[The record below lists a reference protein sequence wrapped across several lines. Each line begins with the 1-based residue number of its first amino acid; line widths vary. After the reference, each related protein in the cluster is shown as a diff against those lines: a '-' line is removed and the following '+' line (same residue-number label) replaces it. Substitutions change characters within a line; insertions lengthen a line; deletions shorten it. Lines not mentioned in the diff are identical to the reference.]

1 MRTHPSDR
9 RWSSVFTVERA
20 RPEGIRSRPNAW
32 WLAVGTVCFGAF
44 MGQLDASIVTL
55 TYGSLRT
62 EFDTSLAAVEW
73 VSLAYLLTLV
83 ALLVPAGRLSDAHG
97 RKLLYL
103 YGFAVFTLASAA
115 CGLAPTLGTLV
126 LFRVV
131 QAAGAAMMQANSVAL
146 VTTSAPR
153 ERMRSALGVQA
164 AAQALGLAL
173 GPTVGGALVSTLGWR
188 WVFWVNVPVGVVAV
202 VGGHYLL
209 PRTRARTSVAR
220 FDWSGLGLLV
230 VATTGALMGVSA
242 ASGLAVPGWGVA
254 VLFTVS
260 AGAGWG
266 FVRRQRRAAAPLL
279 DLNLLGTPAVAFGL
293 VGALSGYLVLFGPL
307 MLVPV
312 VLTAQGSSALTA
324 GLALTALPAGFALA
338 ATAGDRL
345 LPRGLTDRG
354 RCLIGAG
361 AFTLAVAALLVVPL
375 TIGALVPVLALAGL
389 GLGIF
394 TPANNAMIM
403 GAIPARSS
411 GTGGGLVN
419 MTRGLGT
426 ALGVALVTLALHLV
440 GGGVQAG
447 ARWAAA
453 VLVAASAVA
462 VVAALAEPEPGSQDP
477 TAHAVMINAEGA
489 RRWPGIRPTGC
500 GTLGSLLRTRPSRHW
515 RWQGRSRF
523 RRAGWPPLPACGQ
536 CWRFVRAGW

>member
-1 MRTHPSDR
+1 MATDTSPHPSRR
-9 RWSSVFTVERA
+9 RWSALLTAERP
-20 RPEGIRSRPNAW
+20 RPEGVRSRPNGW

-62 EFDTSLAAVEW
+62 EFHTSLAGVEW

-83 ALLVPAGRLSDAHG
+83 ALLVPAGRLADAHG

-115 CGLAPTLGTLV
+115 CGLAPSLMALV
-126 LFRVV
+126 GFRVV

-153 ERMRSALGVQA
+153 ERMRIALGVQA

-188 WVFWVNVPVGVVAV
+188 WVFWVNVPVGVVAL

-209 PRTRARTSVAR
+209 PRTRARTTVAR
-220 FDWSGLGLLV
+220 FDWPGLGLLA
-230 VATTGALMGVSA
+230 VATTSALMGVSA

-254 VLFTVS
+254 LLFVVA
-260 AGAGWG
+260 AGAGRG
-266 FVRRQRRAAAPLL
+266 FVRRQRRAEAPLL
-279 DLNLLGTPAVAFGL
+279 DLALLRLRPVAFGL
-293 VGALSGYLVLFGPL
+293 AGALSGYLVLFGPL
-307 MLVPV
+307 VLVPL
-312 VLTAQGSSALTA
+312 VLTARGSSDLTA
-324 GLALTALPAGFALA
+324 GTVLTALPAGFALA
-338 ATAGDRL
+338 ATGGDRL
-345 LPRGLTDRG
+345 LPRGLPDRR
-354 RCLIGAG
+354 RCLAG
-361 AFTLAVAALLVVPL
+361 ACVFTLAVALLLVVPL
-375 TIGALVPVLALAGL
+375 TVAWLVPVLALTGL

-440 GGGVQAG
+440 HDGGIEAG

-453 VLVAASAVA
+453 TLVAASAVA
-462 VVAALAEPEPGSQDP
+462 VASAWLSPKA
-477 TAHAVMINAEGA
+477 NAK
-489 RRWPGIRPTGC
+489 
-500 GTLGSLLRTRPSRHW
+500 
-515 RWQGRSRF
+515 
-523 RRAGWPPLPACGQ
+523 PPKATP
-536 CWRFVRAGW
+536 

>member
-1 MRTHPSDR
+1 MLTA
-9 RWSSVFTVERA
+9 ERP

-62 EFDTSLAAVEW
+62 GFHTSLAAVEW

-83 ALLVPAGRLSDAHG
+83 ALLVPAGRLADAHG

-115 CGLAPTLGTLV
+115 CGLAPSLLV
-126 LFRVV
+126 LVAFRVV

-173 GPTVGGALVSTLGWR
+173 GPTAGGALVSTLGWR
-188 WVFWVNVPVGVVAV
+188 WVFWVNVPVGVVAL

-209 PRTRARTSVAR
+209 PRTRARTKVAR
-220 FDWSGLGLLV
+220 FDWAGLGLLA
-230 VATTGALMGVSA
+230 VATTSVLMGVSA
-242 ASGLAVPGWGVA
+242 VSGLAVSGWGAALLFVVA
-254 VLFTVS
+254 
-260 AGAGWG
+260 AGACWG
-266 FVRRQRRAAAPLL
+266 FVRRQRQAEAPLL
-279 DLNLLGTPAVAFGL
+279 DLALLRVRTVAFGL
-293 VGALSGYLVLFGPL
+293 VGALSAYLVLFGPL
-307 MLVPV
+307 VLVPV
-312 VLTAQGSSALTA
+312 VLTARGSSDLTA
-324 GLALTALPAGFALA
+324 GVVLTALPAGFALA
-338 ATAGDRL
+338 ATGGDRL
-345 LPRGLTDRG
+345 LPRGLPDRR
-354 RCLIGAG
+354 RCLAGAG
-361 AFTLAVAALLVVPL
+361 LFTLAVAALLVVPL
-375 TIGALVPVLALAGL
+375 TVAWLVPVLALTGL
-389 GLGIF
+389 GLGMF
-394 TPANNAMIM
+394 TPSNNAMIM

-440 GGGVQAG
+440 GGGGVQAG
-447 ARWAAA
+447 ARSAAA
-453 VLVAASAVA
+453 VLGAASAMAVA
-462 VVAALAEPEPGSQDP
+462 SAGLS
-477 TAHAVMINAEGA
+477 
-489 RRWPGIRPTGC
+489 
-500 GTLGSLLRTRPSRHW
+500 PSRE
-515 RWQGRSRF
+515 
-523 RRAGWPPLPACGQ
+523 AGAPKETL
-536 CWRFVRAGW
+536 

>member
-1 MRTHPSDR
+1 MATPTTSPAPRR
-9 RWSSVFTVERA
+9 RWTRLLTAERP
-20 RPEGIRSRPNAW
+20 RPEGIRSRPGSW

-55 TYGSLRT
+55 TYGSLGA
-62 EFDTSLAAVEW
+62 EFHTSLAAVEW

-83 ALLVPAGRLSDAHG
+83 ALLVPAGRLADAYG

-115 CGLAPTLGTLV
+115 CGLAPSLLALV
-126 LFRVV
+126 AFRVV
-131 QAAGAAMMQANSVAL
+131 QAAGAALMQANSVAL

-188 WVFWVNVPVGVVAV
+188 WVFWVNVPVGLVALV
-202 VGGHYLL
+202 SGHYLL
-209 PRTRARTSVAR
+209 PRTRARTAVAR
-220 FDWSGLGLLV
+220 FDWAGLALLAT
-230 VATTGALMGVSA
+230 ATTSALMGVSA
-242 ASGLAVPGWGVA
+242 ASGLAVPGWGA
-254 VLFTVS
+254 VLLFAVA
-260 AGAGWG
+260 AGTGRA

-279 DLNLLGTPAVAFGL
+279 DLALLRRRAVASGL
-293 VGALSGYLVLFGPL
+293 LGALSGYLVLFGPL
-307 MLVPV
+307 VLVPV
-312 VLTAQGSSALTA
+312 VLTARGASELTA
-324 GLALTALPAGFALA
+324 GLVLTALPAGFALA
-338 ATAGDRL
+338 ATGGDRL
-345 LPRGLTDRG
+345 LPSGLPDRG
-354 RCLIGAG
+354 RCLAG
-361 AFTLAVAALLVVPL
+361 SVVFTLALAALLVVPL
-375 TIGALVPVLALAGL
+375 TAGGLVPVLVLTGVGL
-389 GLGIF
+389 GTF

-440 GGGVQAG
+440 GGGAQAG

-462 VVAALAEPEPGSQDP
+462 VASAWLSPSGERAAA
-477 TAHAVMINAEGA
+477 
-489 RRWPGIRPTGC
+489 
-500 GTLGSLLRTRPSRHW
+500 
-515 RWQGRSRF
+515 
-523 RRAGWPPLPACGQ
+523 
-536 CWRFVRAGW
+536 